1 MTRSLGEGRKGGARR
16 GAAALIAAALLA
28 PCPARGELEGR
39 AELRLGLLRFEYA
52 EYGGSVSLDR
62 EMGWVPAVSGEAELR
77 GQRLFGRAAARLA
90 QGNVTYHGRTQS
102 LADPNLDALPVRSK
116 TDVSFVSGELQG
128 GAFLDGARRLGVFAA
143 AGARRWTRDIRDAAV
158 TARDGTPALVMGL
171 SEIYSWYELQAGAR
185 WTFLALPRAAWDLE
199 ARLVRTAGAE
209 ISVDL
214 ARGFGV
220 GETARMGLGART
232 GWRAAT
238 TLRQD
243 LEPAVFLVV
252 SLFAEG
258 SAFGAS
264 RPFVFQDAG
273 GTTRA
278 LSEPRSETLGAGL
291 EVGIGGRY

>member
-1 MTRSLGEGRKGGARR
+1 V
-16 GAAALIAAALLA
+16 ALLA
-28 PCPARGELEGR
+28 VLLVAPTSSRAEPDGR

-52 EYGGSVSLDR
+52 EYGDRGASLDR
-62 EMGWVPAVSGEAELR
+62 EMGWVPAVSGEVELR
-77 GQRLFGRAAARLA
+77 GSRLFGRAAARLA

-102 LADPNLDALPVRSK
+102 LSDPNLDALPVRSK

-128 GAFLDGARRLGVFAA
+128 GAFLDGARRLALFVA

-158 TARDGTPALVMGL
+158 TARDGTPASVTGL
-171 SEIYSWYELQAGAR
+171 SEIYAWYELQAGAR
-185 WTFLALPRAAWDLE
+185 FTFLALPRTAWDLE
-199 ARLVRTAGAE
+199 GRVVRTAGAD

-214 ARGFGV
+214 GRPFGV
-220 GETARMGLGART
+220 DGTARMGLGAST

-243 LEPAVFLVV
+243 LEPGVFLVV

-258 SAFGAS
+258 YAFGAS
-264 RPFVFQDAG
+264 HLYVFQDAG

-278 LSEPRSETLGAGL
+278 ISEPRSETLGGGL